1 MKFLSRIGDIG
12 RANTSDRKEV
22 VEINQKQMGLLQSK
36 QTIRVAYP
44 FVKNH
49 TDWTGDFISVNA
61 GE

>member
-1 MKFLSRIGDIG
+1 
-12 RANTSDRKEV
+12 